1 MDNIV
6 AIFQEDPGKL
16 IVVVAIVGGLLIAA
30 TSMLTGMVVQIAKTA
45 ERERSRREIA
55 AYVAEG
61 SITPE
66 VAERLMA
73 AGKGKG
79 AGKAK
84 SSGFGSCC

>member
-1 MDNIV
+1 MDSLI

-30 TSMLTGMVVQIAKTA
+30 TSIVTSMVVQIANSA
-45 ERERSRREIA
+45 DRERSRREIA

-66 VAERLMA
+66 VAERLIVA
-73 AGKGKG
+73 GQSTGKGKAPG
-79 AGKAK
+79 CG
-84 SSGFGSCC
+84 SSC